1 MKETP
6 TQHIE
11 NQSHASTPQQT
22 HVLSQT
28 ENNVFEECGGS
39 EDLSESSVE
48 SEDQPEC
55 DEEDPKIRDVVRAP
69 LIRKTV
75 FRNTTFELYVC
86 DARTLFR
93 LVDNWSFNRSVRDHH
108 VQSIY
113 NDLKN
118 MRHPHL
124 LGTIKI
130 VRNPEKEHRIIDGQH
145 RLLAIRQILEEDEAM
160 TWNMDVVVEM
170 YEVDDIKYGSEVFD
184 LYIKANRNMNM
195 DPEDSLDM
203 EIINIVNGMCQDK
216 ILSMGIVDKQD
227 GSVYRPRISKKDLYE
242 QFKDHYKPLEKI
254 KVEHIVHKVKEINR
268 KLGLVSHRNM
278 FGERSVQRV
287 SHQKRKADELKFY
300 LNMAESKYPP
310 KIWIPFIYKGTSI
323 LETIVP

>member
-1 MKETP
+1 MLRSLFPRMLSSSSQEDKIQNDKRDT
-6 TQHIE
+6 I
-11 NQSHASTPQQT
+11 SPQKDDPP
-22 HVLSQT
+22 LY
-28 ENNVFEECGGS
+28 EEDH
-39 EDLSESSVE
+39 EDSISS
-48 SEDQPEC
+48 SD
-55 DEEDPKIRDVVRAP
+55 DEEEHSINREVTYEP

-93 LVDNWSFNRSVRDHH
+93 LVDNWSFNRCVRNHH

-113 NDLKN
+113 KDLKN
-118 MRHPHL
+118 MCHPHL
-124 LGTIKI
+124 LGSIKI

-170 YEVDDIKYGSEVFD
+170 YDVDDIQYGNQVFD
-184 LYIKANRNMNM
+184 LYIKANKNMNM

-203 EIINIVNGMCQDK
+203 EIITIVNALCQDK
-216 ILSMGIVDKQD
+216 ILSAGIVDKQD

-242 QFKDHYKPLEKI
+242 QFKNHYKPSEKM
-254 KVEHIVHKVKEINR
+254 KTEHIVHKIKEINR
-268 KLGLVSHRNM
+268 KLGLMSHRNM

-287 SHQKRKADELKFY
+287 SHQKKKADDLKFF

-310 KIWIPFIYKGTSI
+310 KIWIPFIYKDI
-323 LETIVP
+323 CMLETVVP